1 MKLPKSRMSAE
12 SVFCVS
18 LFFVFTCWAFA
29 SPNGSVPD
37 EAFHLKSI
45 YCYGKKLGPCEVPKF
60 ITDEPCFG
68 WGPGGGNGA
77 PHPDT
82 TPACIDE
89 TSLTTKVKISTD
101 STNEVTNSYQG
112 GYYGFMHNFVA
123 ESLRTTVF
131 RIRMLNTA
139 ICSTV
144 IFLILRISRHRQNLA
159 RAFIFAV
166 VATYVPLAFYFIPSV
181 STASWSFIGPTASW
195 VPLLILFD
203 SAAQRKEKIRAS
215 FIVLICLLLSFASK
229 PEALIYTFLVF
240 LSTFLL
246 SNKSFKIKIELIVVT
261 LAILRPLFEL
271 TTTISPNARVVLYG
285 FDYSEATTFF
295 SLYYTSHNLPK
306 IISLYAGQWAQTLG
320 DTDFT
325 TPSTTM
331 LLSFVAMS
339 TILIIGFR
347 SFSKYKFL
355 VISLYLF
362 LMTAV
367 PIVILNLSQRQVGAY
382 ITARY
387 LWAMLFGLLF
397 VANWTAS
404 RNFVSDQSKQ
414 VAIACGA
421 ANFAAIG
428 ALFAVLRRYT
438 VGASSTSWNLDAD
451 KLWWWDTPITPL
463 TLLGLAFV
471 MQTIFFGSAYKILT
485 RTEETDV
492 PLPLS
497 SPSR

>member
-1 MKLPKSRMSAE
+1 MKLPKLRMSAE

-68 WGPGGGNGA
+68 WGPGGGNGG

-82 TPACIDE
+82 TPACVDE

-101 STNEVTNSYQG
+101 STNEGTNSYQG

-144 IFLILRISRHRQNLA
+144 IFLILRISKHRKNLA
-159 RAFIFAV
+159 RAFIFAM

-203 SAAQRKEKIRAS
+203 SAAQRNEKNKAS

-229 PEALIYTFLVF
+229 PEALIYTFLVL

-246 SNKSFKIKIELIVVT
+246 SNKSFKVKIELIVVT

-271 TTTISPNARVVLYG
+271 TTTISPNARIVLTG
-285 FDYSEATTFF
+285 FNYSEASAFF
-295 SLYYTSHNLPK
+295 SPYYTSHNLPK

-325 TPSTTM
+325 TPSSTM

-347 SFSKYKFL
+347 SFSNYKFL

-362 LMTAV
+362 LIAAV
-367 PIVILNLSQRQVGAY
+367 PTVILNLSQRQVGAY

-397 VANWTAS
+397 LSNWTTS
-404 RNFVSDQSKQ
+404 RNFVGDQSKQ
-414 VAIACGA
+414 IALACGA
-421 ANFAAIG
+421 ANFAAFG
-428 ALFAVLRRYT
+428 ALFSVLRRYT

-451 KLWWWDTPITPL
+451 KLWWWNTPVTPL

-471 MQTIFFGSAYKILT
+471 VQTIFFGSAYKILT
-485 RTEETDV
+485 RPETNSIV
-492 PLPLS
+492 S
-497 SPSR
+497 SPNVLTT

>member
-12 SVFCVS
+12 SVFCIS

-29 SPNGSVPD
+29 SPNGSTPD

-68 WGPGGGNGA
+68 WGPGGGNGG

-82 TPACIDE
+82 TPACVDPS
-89 TSLTTKVKISTD
+89 SLTTKVTISTS
-101 STNEVTNSYQG
+101 STNEDTNSYQG

-144 IFLILRISRHRQNLA
+144 IFLILRISRNRQNLA

-181 STASWSFIGPTASW
+181 NPASWSFIGSTSSW

-203 SAAQRKEKIRAS
+203 SAAQRNEKFRAS
-215 FIVLICLLLSFASK
+215 FIVLVCLLLSFASK
-229 PEALIYTFLVF
+229 PEALVYTFLVF

-246 SNKSFKIKIELIVVT
+246 SNKSFKVKIELVVLLIAIV
-261 LAILRPLFEL
+261 RPLIEL
-271 TTTISPNARVVLYG
+271 LTTISANTAVIFRG
-285 FDYSEATTFF
+285 FSGSEATTFF
-295 SLYYTSHNLPK
+295 SPYYTSHNLPK

-397 VANWTAS
+397 VANWTAP

-451 KLWWWDTPITPL
+451 KLWWWNTPVTPL

-471 MQTIFFGSAYKILT
+471 VQTIFFGSAYKILT
-485 RTEETDV
+485 RIEETNV

-497 SPSR
+497 GPSR